1 MKGYSEQRGVLSQ
14 VIFDAETGRFVQCDI
29 AHDFEQFLESKPEY
43 PPDASVIELQ
53 DRKELRNATSLSR
66 KSRQAVMQILKMQRV
81 G

>member
-1 MKGYSEQRGVLSQ
+1 MQHDLVHEFVEVLRARP
-14 VIFDAETGRFVQCDI
+14 FN
-29 AHDFEQFLESKPEY
+29 

-53 DRKELRNATSLSR
+53 DRKELRNATSSSR